1 MEKPESFSP
10 TCPYCGGEYQKGYVS
25 CNGGMQWIPEN
36 KKGLTFLCRVFP
48 ERTGAP
54 YLRKWVW
61 NYNNI
66 EARYCP
72 TCQKIEMNVP
82 EKKPVE
88 EEK

>member
-1 MEKPESFSP
+1 MRQSDLYCP

-36 KKGLTFLCRVFP
+36 RKGLAFLCRIFP

-72 TCQKIEMNVP
+72 VCRKIEMNVP
-82 EKKPVE
+82 EKESAE
-88 EEK
+88 EEE